1 METLII
7 TKKSLKTWLHE
18 TSDQLDFILSKFY
31 FSIDGDF
38 FRVVEQGESKRN
50 QYRYS
55 NITVIDQTTNTTY
68 SGFTSI
74 TQLSERLEQLN
85 YPAFYR
91 DGEPL
96 NIGISD
102 LNDVDIDGLVNGQV
116 LAWDAVNMVWVN
128 VNMGGG
134 GGGVETVS
142 GNIVDNTDP
151 ANPVVT
157 LPPPNTVLIEAT
169 LSDLGVSTFDEVTP
183 AKLAEYTATL
193 DIEVGLNQDIDY
205 KIEEGFTFDLLV
217 DEAELF
223 TNLGIN
229 DEATFTSWVEAN
241 ISLTPTITDFTLAD
255 GRLRC
260 NLSIPEIDNEILIQ
274 DFAITEIKS
283 LRCFNNADSLII
295 DGSNITEIKNVAN
308 LTGINVLA
316 ITNSNIAKLDGIG
329 NLTQLVAFNFN
340 HNNISEIQTGV
351 LDNLVNIVAFGLS
364 NNSLT
369 TAEFNKMN
377 TMAIAVAN
385 EGTAEVENNTDDFDT
400 STTYAT
406 LLAKD
411 WSILN

>member
-128 VNMGGG
+128 VNAG
-134 GGGVETVS
+134 EAT
-142 GNIVDNTDP
+142 I
-151 ANPVVT
+151 
-157 LPPPNTVLIEAT
+157 PPQSTVLIEAT
-169 LSDLGVSTFDEVTP
+169 LSDLGVSTFAEVTP
-183 AKLAEYTATL
+183 AKLAEYSATL

-205 KIEEGFTFDLLV
+205 KI
-217 DEAELF
+217 
-223 TNLGIN
+223 
-229 DEATFTSWVEAN
+229 S
-241 ISLTPTITDFTLAD
+241 
-255 GRLRC
+255 
-260 NLSIPEIDNEILIQ
+260 
-274 DFAITEIKS
+274 
-283 LRCFNNADSLII
+283 
-295 DGSNITEIKNVAN
+295 
-308 LTGINVLA
+308 
-316 ITNSNIAKLDGIG
+316 
-329 NLTQLVAFNFN
+329 
-340 HNNISEIQTGV
+340 
-351 LDNLVNIVAFGLS
+351 
-364 NNSLT
+364 
-369 TAEFNKMN
+369 
-377 TMAIAVAN
+377 
-385 EGTAEVENNTDDFDT
+385 
-400 STTYAT
+400 
-406 LLAKD
+406 
-411 WSILN
+411 